1 MIETPLAR
9 TSRLR
14 LVVIFIAIAALQQI
28 SMMANAAQTSATD
41 ASLTVYIGTYTG
53 PKSTSKGIHALR
65 FDPSSGALTPIGL
78 VAESSNPSFLALHPN
93 GEFLFAVNEVGEF
106 EKQKSGAVSAFRRDG
121 TTGRL
126 TLINQRASK
135 GGAPCHIVVDRSGKF
150 VLVAN
155 YTGGNVAVLPIGKDG
170 SLGEAVSVVQHEGS
184 GPNAQRQ
191 KGPHAH
197 SINVDQTNRF
207 AVAADLGID
216 KLLVYR
222 FDAAT
227 GALSAN
233 APPSASTDPGA
244 GPRHFAFTP
253 DGRFALAINEL
264 ASTLTSFAWKA
275 DTGVLTTVQTVS
287 TLPAPAAGAPAGAPS
302 YTAEVQ
308 VHPSG
313 KFVYGSN
320 RGHDTIAVFALDA
333 ATGKLTSVEHEPT
346 RGKTPRNFGIDP
358 SGRWLVAAN
367 QDTDTLAVFRI
378 DQATGALD
386 PVGEPVTVGQPV
398 CVKFAR

>member
-28 SMMANAAQTSATD
+28 SMMANAAQPSATD

-227 GALSAN
+227 GSAVGER
-233 APPSASTDPGA
+233 AAFGVHRSGGRAAAFRVHARRPVCPGDQ
-244 GPRHFAFTP
+244 R
-253 DGRFALAINEL
+253 
-264 ASTLTSFAWKA
+264 
-275 DTGVLTTVQTVS
+275 TGVHADVIRLE
-287 TLPAPAAGAPAGAPS
+287 GG
-302 YTAEVQ
+302 
-308 VHPSG
+308 
-313 KFVYGSN
+313 YG
-320 RGHDTIAVFALDA
+320 RADDRADRLDA
-333 ATGKLTSVEHEPT
+333 AGS
-346 RGKTPRNFGIDP
+346 RGGGA
-358 SGRWLVAAN
+358 GRRAQLH
-367 QDTDTLAVFRI
+367 R
-378 DQATGALD
+378 
-386 PVGEPVTVGQPV
+386 
-398 CVKFAR
+398 